1 MNAAFRAAEEGSPV
15 RMKHLAQAARHEFVK
30 MEKPIPETEIAD
42 WDAVAQ
48 LNEEYRAHA

>member
-1 MNAAFRAAEEGSPV
+1 
-15 RMKHLAQAARHEFVK
+15 